1 MFNNIYVVNDD
12 IAGFMSFIIML
23 IIFYSKFTL
32 SVMNL
37 GSFYDNK
44 YTILSNW

>member
-12 IAGFMSFIIML
+12 IAGLMSFIIMF
-23 IIFYSKFTL
+23 IIFYNKFTF
-32 SVMNL
+32 SVMNF

-44 YTILSNW
+44 YIILSN

>member
-12 IAGFMSFIIML
+12 IAGFISFIIML
-23 IIFYSKFTL
+23 IIFYNKFIF

-37 GSFYDNK
+37 GYFYDNK
-44 YTILSNW
+44 YNILSNW